1 MPGLFGRAA
10 GLELG
15 TDELRRYGR
24 HLSMPEVG
32 EEGQKRL
39 KAARV
44 LLVGAGGLGSPAAMY
59 LGAAGVGTLG
69 LVDFDEVDFSNLH
82 RQLLHGTAD
91 VGRPKLDSARERLLD
106 LNPEVSVETFETRLT
121 SENALEVLDGWDVV
135 VDGSDNFPTRYLVN
149 DACVLL
155 GIPNVWGAIFR
166 FEGQASVFGVPG
178 GPCYRCIFREPPPPG
193 AVPSCAEAGVLGIL
207 PGLVGTIQA
216 AEAVKL
222 VLGLG
227 RTLAGRLLLVD
238 ALEMDFREV
247 EIARDPECPVCGDE
261 PTVTE
266 LIDYEAFCG
275 MPGEEAAAGSAG
287 AVGADAAS
295 GAEAGAAIGGAGAS
309 GDGAGETSD
318 RITVWQLREK
328 LDDGEAPDL
337 VDVREPF
344 EWRICN
350 LEEEGARLVPLSQLP
365 GRLDELDED
374 REIVVYC
381 HTGSR
386 SALAVRYLRQ
396 EGFGRARNLMG
407 GIAAWAEEIDPDMP
421 TY

>member
-1 MPGLFGRAA
+1 MADAAERIPGLFRRAEA
-10 GLELG
+10 LELG

-24 HLSMPEVG
+24 HISMPEVG

-59 LGAAGVGTLG
+59 LAAAGVGTLG

-91 VGRPKLDSARERLLD
+91 VGRPKLDSARDRLLD
-106 LNPEVSVETFETRLT
+106 LNPEVSIEAFGTRLT
-121 SENALEVLDGWDVV
+121 SQNALGVLGGWDVV

-166 FEGQASVFGVPG
+166 FEGQASVFGVSD

-238 ALEMDFREV
+238 ALGMDFREV
-247 EIARDPECPVCGDE
+247 EIARDPECPVCGNA
-261 PTVTE
+261 PTVTG

-275 MPGEEAAAGSAG
+275 MPGEQAAAG
-287 AVGADAAS
+287 AD
-295 GAEAGAAIGGAGAS
+295 GGGSDGAS
-309 GDGAGETSD
+309 ADGAGDTSD
-318 RITVWQLREK
+318 RITVWQLRHK
-328 LDDGEAPDL
+328 LDEGEAPVL

-350 LEEEGARLVPLSQLP
+350 LEEEGARLVPLSELP

-396 EGFGRARNLMG
+396 EGFVRARNLMG